1 MDAGREVAAGDVAT
15 PMNNRSDC
23 MDIMTLNELKPLA
36 ERHEEPCVSIYM
48 PTHRS
53 RAEAQ
58 QDPIRFRNLLK
69 KAESE
74 IAAQYPDDEVA
85 MGLVE
90 QARGLEDDNDFWR
103 HQSDGLALFFSPDY
117 FDTYRVGLSFEEQ
130 VVVGQRFHVKPLLPV
145 FTGDGR
151 FYILAVS
158 QNKVRLLAGSRTS
171 VEEIHPE
178 GLPENLADALGH
190 EYSSRQLQF
199 HTGSAGGAG
208 QRNAVFHGQESEGY
222 GKDMILRYFHQID
235 NGLRRAIG
243 HEQVPLVPAC
253 VEYLM
258 AIYREANSYQHLLD
272 TGIKGNPDDLKPEEL
287 HTRAWEIVAPWFQ
300 QKKEN
305 ALQRYQSL
313 SGTAKVADDITQVLP
328 EAYFGRVDTLFLAHG
343 KNVHGV
349 FSPRSG
355 EVTRDE
361 SAEDGEDLLNAAAVH
376 ALLNG
381 GLVFALPEKDLPGG
395 SECAAIYRY

>member
-1 MDAGREVAAGDVAT
+1 
-15 PMNNRSDC
+15 

-36 ERHEEPCVSIYM
+36 ERHEEPCVSLYM

-53 RAEAQ
+53 WAEAQ

-74 IAAQYPDDEVA
+74 IATLYPDDDVA
-85 MGLVE
+85 MELVE

-117 FDTYRVGLSFEEQ
+117 FDTYRVALPFAEE

-158 QNKVRLLAGSRTS
+158 QNKVRLLTGSRTS

-190 EYSSRQLQF
+190 EYSSRHLQY
-199 HTGSAGGAG
+199 HTGAAGGAG
-208 QRNAVFHGQESEGY
+208 QRNAVFHGQESDGY

-235 NGLRRAIG
+235 SGLRRALG
-243 HEQVPLVPAC
+243 QEQAPLVLAS
-253 VEYLM
+253 VDYLM
-258 AIYREANSYQHLLD
+258 AIYEEANSYPHLLEA
-272 TGIKGNPDDLKPEEL
+272 GIKGNPDDIKPKEL
-287 HTRAWEIVAPWFQ
+287 HARAWEIVAPWYQ
-300 QKKEN
+300 QKREK
-305 ALQRYQSL
+305 AVQRFQAL
-313 SGTAKVADDITQVLP
+313 SGTEKVSDDITQVLP
-328 EAYFGRVDTLFLAHG
+328 DAYFGRVDTLFVAEGEH
-343 KNVHGV
+343 VPGV
-349 FSPRSG
+349 FSPRNG
-355 EVTRDE
+355 EVLRTETASKD
-361 SAEDGEDLLNAAAVH
+361 SEDLLNAAAVH

-381 GLVFALPEKDLPGG
+381 GLVFALPKKELPSG